1 MSFIWP
7 NMLWLLLLLPL
18 FIIWYVRVQRR
29 RRQWAA
35 RYGSLG
41 VVQGGAGARLGWR
54 RHVPLVFFLIG
65 LTLLIVGLARPQAV
79 IEVPKVYGTII
90 LAFDVSGSMAADDI
104 KPTRL
109 DAAKTAAQ
117 AFIERQPSTVQI
129 GVVSFSESG
138 LSVQPPTNDQGLVLA
153 AIKRLQPARG
163 TSLASGISAAL
174 TTIATATSKEPQTN
188 FYSNRATGEPPTPTP
203 TPTPVPQGTYSPA
216 AIVLL
221 SDGENNVNPNP
232 LQAAKTAADRGVRIY
247 TIGVGSP
254 SGAMLKVEGF
264 NVRSRLDEKTL
275 QQIAQLTDGAYFNA
289 QNAQDLREIYQN
301 LDSQLVV
308 RAEKTEVTSLFAGAG
323 LLMLLLGG
331 VFALVWLGRLP

>member
-7 NMLWLLLLLPL
+7 NMLWLALLLPL
-18 FIIWYVRVQRR
+18 FIVWYVRMQRQ

-41 VVQGGAGARLGWR
+41 VVQGGPGARGGWR
-54 RHVPLVFFLIG
+54 RHVPLVFFLLG
-65 LTLLIVGLARPQAV
+65 LILLIIGLARPQAV
-79 IEVPKVYGTII
+79 IEVPKVYGTVI

-117 AFIERQPSTVQI
+117 AFVERQPSTVEV
-129 GVVSFSESG
+129 GVVSFSENG
-138 LSVQPPTNDQGLVLA
+138 FSVQPPTNDQGLVMA
-153 AIKRLQPARG
+153 AINRLQPARG
-163 TSLASGISAAL
+163 TSLASGINMAL
-174 TTIATATSKEPQTN
+174 NTIATANSEPQTH
-188 FYSNRATGEPPTPTP
+188 FYTNRPPGEQPTPTP
-203 TPTPVPQGTYSPA
+203 TPTPVPAGAHAPA

-232 LQAAKTAADRGVRIY
+232 LEAAKTAADRGVRIY

-254 SGAMLKVEGF
+254 QGAILRVEGF
-264 NVRSRLDEKTL
+264 TVRSRLDEPTL
-275 QQIAQLTDGAYFNA
+275 QRIAQLTDGAYFNA
-289 QNAQDLREIYQN
+289 QNEQDLQQIYQN
-301 LDSQLVV
+301 LDSQLQL
-308 RAEKTEVTSLFAGAG
+308 RAEKTETTSLFAGAG
-323 LLMLLLGG
+323 LLMLLIGG

>member
-7 NMLWLLLLLPL
+7 IMLCLVLLLPL
-18 FIIWYVRVQRR
+18 FIFWYVRMQRQ

-41 VVQGGAGARLGWR
+41 VVRGSTGGGWR

-65 LTLLIVGLARPQAV
+65 LTLLIIGLARPQSV
-79 IEVPKVYGTII
+79 IEVPKVYGTVI

-109 DAAKTAAQ
+109 EAAKTAAQ
-117 AFIERQPSTVQI
+117 AFVERQPSTVQV
-129 GVVSFSESG
+129 GVVSFSENG
-138 LSVQPPTNDQGLVLA
+138 FSVQPPTNDQGLILA
-153 AIKRLQPARG
+153 AINRLQPARG
-163 TSLASGISAAL
+163 TSLASGINMAL
-174 TTIATATSKEPQTN
+174 NTIATANAEPQTH
-188 FYSNRATGEPPTPTP
+188 FYTNRSQSEPPTPTP
-203 TPTPVPQGTYSPA
+203 TPTPVPEGTHAPA

-232 LQAAKTAADRGVRIY
+232 LEAAKTAADRGVRIY

-254 SGAMLKVEGF
+254 AGAMLHVEGF
-264 NVRSRLDEKTL
+264 NIRSRLDEKTL
-275 QQIAQLTDGAYFNA
+275 QQISQLTDGAYYNA
-289 QNAQDLREIYQN
+289 QNEQDLREIYQN
-301 LDSQLVV
+301 LDSQLIVK
-308 RAEKTEVTSLFAGAG
+308 AEKTEVTSVFAGAG